1 MTKIPPPPFRWKCA
15 LICPWTQ
22 KSMANKIVTD
32 SWSLRRRTWRH
43 LLSGTWKLVLYF
55 TEHPPPIL
63 PHAYQNFQKVCVR
76 FNFRTSQDIKF
87 NRSSHATSKKGECK
101 DGHIP
106 TCMLDNKTAIMFSR
120 ILTPPPFHTEVLG
133 HQNAWRYWSKPCLC
147 QRTLFCFTGT
157 HG

>member
-1 MTKIPPPPFRWKCA
+1 MGLGNRFCIILNT
-15 LICPWTQ
+15 
-22 KSMANKIVTD
+22 
-32 SWSLRRRTWRH
+32 
-43 LLSGTWKLVLYF
+43 
-55 TEHPPPIL
+55 PPPIL

-120 ILTPPPFHTEVLG
+120 ILTPPHST
-133 HQNAWRYWSKPCLC
+133 RKCLDTK
-147 QRTLFCFTGT
+147 TLEDIGQSLAFVNELYFASPEHMAST
-157 HG
+157 